1 MSEEQNEV
9 MELDT
14 NVESIEEEVT
24 LEEMPEKETVDSFEL
39 TLEELDSLSNESKKV
54 KADETHQKVV
64 RFINQKKIATIT
76 KNIKGKDVYQ
86 FSSSSGTLLV
96 AKFNSAAAKIQM
108 EDILKKDSLTWETI
122 KEEVVEGVKK
132 TSYKATHPTLG
143 NIYFTSFYSVP
154 KKGQDA

>member
-96 AKFNSAAAKIQM
+96 AKFNSAAAQNVAITEAAPNM
-108 EDILKKDSLTWETI
+108 
-122 KEEVVEGVKK
+122 
-132 TSYKATHPTLG
+132 SYFISSMLAPGFNEIPPVSKVMPLPT
-143 NIYFTSFYSVP
+143 NT
-154 KKGQDA
+154 